1 MRLYG
6 GTARGLFAILTVIAF
21 QFALSQDAFAQGLTG
36 GNLSSDFSIVQS
48 QQAETHFWNL
58 HLRLKGFAVVI
69 LLIMVVVAAVMAT
82 FQRTGMAVMVA
93 VGGVILFGGYY
104 VVLLL
109 YQGLN

>member
-1 MRLYG
+1 MLLLVLVQFG
-6 GTARGLFAILTVIAF
+6 GLATV
-21 QFALSQDAFAQGLTG
+21 DAQGLG
-36 GNLSSDFSIVQS
+36 SGNLSSDFSIIQS
-48 QQAETHFWNL
+48 QQAESHFWNL

-82 FQRTGMAVMVA
+82 FQRTGMAIMVA

-104 VVLLL
+104 VILLL

>member
-1 MRLYG
+1 MLMMIV
-6 GTARGLFAILTVIAF
+6 FHIAF
-21 QFALSQDAFAQGLTG
+21 PGEAQAQGIGG
-36 GNLSSDFSIVQS
+36 GNLSSDFSIIQS

-69 LLIMVVVAAVMAT
+69 LLIMVVVASVMAT
-82 FQRTGMAVMVA
+82 FQRTGMAIMVA